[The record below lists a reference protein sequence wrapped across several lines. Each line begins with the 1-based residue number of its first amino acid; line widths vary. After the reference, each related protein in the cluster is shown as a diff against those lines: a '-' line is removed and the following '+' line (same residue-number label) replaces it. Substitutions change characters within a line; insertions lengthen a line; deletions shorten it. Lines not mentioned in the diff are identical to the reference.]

1 MATYLAGLDVGT
13 TGVRAAV
20 FDLDGNMLASDYREY
35 GSSYPR
41 PGWVEQDPREMVAQ
55 AFATCR
61 AAVAASGVN
70 AAEIA
75 AVGFSAQRS
84 VTVPLDAA
92 GQPVRPAISWQD
104 ARPAGE
110 VAWLAERI
118 DAGEYHRIAGVP
130 LGTTWLAPKVLWMRS
145 HEPDHYARTA
155 RFVQVQDYVLRA
167 FGADD
172 YYTDLPCMC
181 FSGAWDVRQARWSDK
196 LLGLMGLRAEQFG
209 KPRPA
214 GTKVGELSA
223 EVASRCGLAKGTA
236 LCVGA
241 GDQNCSVV
249 GMGAIRSGM
258 ATVTLGTAGLAI
270 LASDQP
276 LSGLSGMMITN
287 HAAGGLWEAE
297 GLSNAAASSYRWFRD
312 AIGTAEVSAQ
322 AAGGPNAYEA
332 LNELAASS
340 PAGSRGLL
348 FLPYLAT
355 AGTPR
360 WNAAARGVFA
370 GLSFAHGRGDLAR
383 SVMEGVAL
391 EIRDMMNVWLE
402 AGLAV
407 DVLRLG
413 GGAVR
418 SGLWNHI
425 QADVY
430 GRPVQT
436 LRCQESTV
444 LGAAMLGGLGAGVF
458 DSLDQAVGR
467 MVQVADQI
475 EPDPAHHALYGEL
488 YEAYVKTYQG
498 LADGGAFEKLAA
510 IQSKC

>member
-1 MATYLAGLDVGT
+1 MPTYLAGLDVGT
-13 TGVRAAV
+13 TGVRAAIL
-20 FDLDGNMLASDYREY
+20 DLSGKIIASDYREY
-35 GSSYPR
+35 GSAYPH
-41 PGWVEQDPREMVAQ
+41 PGWVEQNGQDMIDQ

-61 AAVAASGVN
+61 SAVAASGV
-70 AAEIA
+70 APGDIA
-75 AVGFSAQRS
+75 SVGFSSQRS
-84 VTVPLDAA
+84 VTVPLDAE
-92 GQPVRPAISWQD
+92 GRCVRPAISWQD
-104 ARPAGE
+104 ARAGAE
-110 VAWLAERI
+110 VAKLAQQI
-118 DAGEYHRIAGVP
+118 DGAEYHRIAGVP
-130 LGTTWLAPKVLWMRS
+130 LGTTWLIPKVLWMRAN
-145 HEPDHYARTA
+145 EPELYRRTA
-155 RFVQVQDYVLRA
+155 RFVQVQDLVLRA

-181 FSGAWDVRQARWSDK
+181 FYGAWDVRQARWSDK
-196 LLGLMGLRAEQFG
+196 LLGLFDLRPEQFG
-209 KPRPA
+209 RPVQA
-214 GTKVGELSA
+214 GTRVGSLPA
-223 EVASRCGLAKGTA
+223 EQARRAGLAAGTA

-276 LSGLSGMMITN
+276 LSGLTGMMITN

-312 AIGTAEVSAQ
+312 VIGTAEKQAEAATGRSA
-322 AAGGPNAYEA
+322 YLM
-332 LNELAASS
+332 LNDLAASS
-340 PAGSRGLL
+340 PPGAKGLL

-360 WNAAARGVFA
+360 WNPAARAAFLGM
-370 GLSFAHGRGDLAR
+370 SFAHGRGDLAR

-391 EIRDMMNVWLE
+391 EIRDMMSVWLG
-402 AGLAV
+402 AGLKV
-407 DVLRLG
+407 EVLRLG
-413 GGAVR
+413 GGATR
-418 SGLWNHI
+418 CRLWNQI

-458 DSLDQAVGR
+458 GSLDQGVDE
-467 MVQVADQI
+467 MVHVDEQL
-475 EPDPAHHALYGEL
+475 EPSAERHALYSEL
-488 YEAYVKTYQG
+488 YDAYVKAYQG
-498 LADGGAFEKLAA
+498 LAEGGAFDKLAA
-510 IQSKC
+510 LQARC